1 MSRKTSDT
9 CEKRRSSGSDAAKEH
24 EPIVG
29 AINIGLLIYEAAKQ
43 GSLENLKFALS
54 REGGEAVSV

>member
-9 CEKRRSSGSDAAKEH
+9 CEKRRSNGSNGAKEQ
-24 EPIVG
+24 EVIVG

-43 GSLENLKFALS
+43 GSLENLTFALNLD
-54 REGGEAVSV
+54 GGEPATV